1 MSYYQSVSLSLISG
15 GLLAF
20 YSIGLSIFLPAQATP
35 LEAQTVQF
43 EQIREP
49 VPLSLEIA
57 DVVQLVVENNT
68 EVKNAYLDRIAQ
80 RQDLAVAEDKFKPN
94 LTPRILLNARR
105 GSTGPIITQSEGL
118 DIGASLNTQFPIGTE
133 ITLDWRTV
141 RRLERQLGST
151 TPLDQRALNH
161 QVELQLRQ
169 PLLRRSGVEVNQAS
183 VERARLTNRVQILQ
197 VKSTLIDRVTDS
209 ILRYR
214 TLFQRQQQLEIAE
227 LTLANSR
234 RRLEVTEAL
243 IEAGKLPPVERIQG
257 AADVANQELSV
268 LNAKNALDEAR
279 LDLLNLLELD
289 QDLAIA
295 AQAPTLQD
303 QPILEAEQLVSI
315 AIENNPTYLQA
326 KLTQKIA
333 NYTLIEAADDRRW
346 DLDLEADYNF
356 QPSNLVETRSD
367 LTLGLTLSKTWGDL
381 QPEQRFQQ
389 SQVNV
394 TKAENTLSQIYSSL
408 NIDLNNLIREIQLTW
423 KEVQQSRSRTQLV
436 AEQLAAEEEKLSL
449 GLDNTS
455 LTDIINF
462 QNQLAQAQQNELGVL
477 IEYLN
482 ALTQLDRSLG
492 ITLKQ
497 WNLNLEI
504 E

>member
-15 GLLAF
+15 GLLTF
-20 YSIGLSIFLPAQATP
+20 SSIGLSVFLPAQASP
-35 LEAQTVQF
+35 LEAQTVQS
-43 EQIREP
+43 EQITEP
-49 VPLSLEIA
+49 VPLSLAIA
-57 DVVQLVVENNT
+57 DVVQLIVENNT

-80 RQDLAVAEDKFKPN
+80 RQDLAVAEDKFNPN

-105 GSTGPIITQSEGL
+105 GSTGSIITQSEGL
-118 DIGASLNTQFPIGTE
+118 DIGAALNTQLPIGTE

-141 RRLERQLGST
+141 RRLERQFAST

-169 PLLRRSGVEVNQAS
+169 PLLRRSGVAVNQAS

-214 TLFQRQQQLEIAE
+214 TLFQRQQQLEIAQ

-268 LNAKNALDEAR
+268 LNAENALDEAR

-303 QPILEAEQLVSI
+303 QPILEAEKLLPI
-315 AIENNPTYLQA
+315 ALENNPTYLQA
-326 KLTQKIA
+326 QLTQNIA
-333 NYTLIEAADDRRW
+333 HYTLIEAADDRRW

-356 QPSNLVETRSD
+356 QPSNLIETRSD

-394 TKAENTLSQIYSSL
+394 TKAENTLGQIYSSL

-492 ITLKQ
+492 ITLEK
-497 WNLNLEI
+497 WDLNLEI

>member
-15 GLLAF
+15 GLLTI
-20 YSIGLSIFLPAQATP
+20 YSIGLSVFLPAQATP
-35 LEAQTVQF
+35 LEAETVQF
-43 EQIREP
+43 EQIIES
-49 VPLSLEIA
+49 VPLSLAIT

-80 RQDLAVAEDKFKPN
+80 RQDLAVAEDKFNPN

-118 DIGASLNTQFPIGTE
+118 DIGAALNTQFPIGTE

-141 RRLERQLGST
+141 RRLERQFAST

-161 QVELQLRQ
+161 QVQLQLRQ

-214 TLFQRQQQLEIAE
+214 TLFQRQQQLEIAQ

-289 QDLAIA
+289 RDLAIA

-303 QPILEAEQLVSI
+303 QPILEAEQLLPV
-315 AIENNPTYLQA
+315 ALENNPTYLQA
-326 KLTQKIA
+326 QLTQKIA

-346 DLDLEADYNF
+346 NLDLEADYNF
-356 QPSNLVETRSD
+356 QPSNLVQTRSD
-367 LTLGLTLSKTWGDL
+367 LTLGLTLSKIWGDL

-394 TKAENTLSQIYSSL
+394 TKAENTLGQIYSSL

-492 ITLKQ
+492 ITLEK